1 MPERKELEKSQDNQA
16 AAPHA
21 DSVLA
26 ATKTLIGALA
36 PEERQWILGEL
47 AKAFQPTPE
56 PKPEPKA
63 ESGDVLA
70 VIIRLLPERR
80 SWTVE
85 EIRKRVKASGLKADP
100 KVVYNAL
107 TYLKRRN
114 DIVHHG
120 YGRYTV
126 EGMHFVTSEEAWGTP
141 TPHEQHD
148 VET

>member
-1 MPERKELEKSQDNQA
+1 MSGRPEPAKGQDNQA
-16 AAPHA
+16 VDPHA

-26 ATKTLIGALA
+26 AARTLIGALS
-36 PEERQWILGEL
+36 PDERQRILGEL
-47 AKAFQPTPE
+47 IKAFRPIA
-56 PKPEPKA
+56 EPKA
-63 ESGDVLA
+63 GSGDVLA
-70 VIIRLLPERR
+70 QIIRLLPEQR

-85 EIRKRVKASGLKADP
+85 QIRKRVKETGLKTEP
-100 KVVYNAL
+100 KAVYNAL

-126 EGMHFVTSEEAWGTP
+126 EGLHFVTSEEAGGAP
-141 TPHEQHD
+141 TSHEQHD

>member
-1 MPERKELEKSQDNQA
+1 
-16 AAPHA
+16 
-21 DSVLA
+21 VLA
-26 ATKTLIGALA
+26 AVRTLIGAL
-36 PEERQWILGEL
+36 PSEERERILTEL
-47 AKAFQPTPE
+47 TKAFRPI
-56 PKPEPKA
+56 PEPKA
-63 ESGDVLA
+63 GSSDVLA
-70 VIIRLLPERR
+70 EIVRLLPQQR

-85 EIRKRVKASGLKADP
+85 QIRKRVEESGLKAEP
-100 KVVYNAL
+100 KAVYNAL
-107 TYLKRRN
+107 SYLKRRN

>member
-1 MPERKELEKSQDNQA
+1 MAERKESNSLDNQGVF
-16 AAPHA
+16 
-21 DSVLA
+21 DSVLTA
-26 ATKTLIGALA
+26 AKALIGTLP
-36 PEERQWILGEL
+36 PEARPRIVTELG
-47 AKAFQPTPE
+47 KTFQPIPS
-56 PKPEPKA
+56 PRA
-63 ESGDVLA
+63 GSGDVLA
-70 VIIRLLPERR
+70 EIVRLLPEQR

-85 EIRKRVKASGLKADP
+85 QIKKRVEASGVKAEP
-100 KVVYNAL
+100 KAVYNAL

-126 EGMHFVTSEEAWGTP
+126 DGMHFVTSEEAWGSP

>member
-1 MPERKELEKSQDNQA
+1 MRERNELEKAQDNQA
-16 AAPHA
+16 ADPHS

-26 ATKTLIGALA
+26 AARTLIGALP
-36 PEERQWILGEL
+36 PEERERILTEL
-47 AKAFQPTPE
+47 TKAFRPI
-56 PKPEPKA
+56 PEPKA
-63 ESGDVLA
+63 GSSDVLA
-70 VIIRLLPERR
+70 EIVRLLPQQR

-85 EIRKRVKASGLKADP
+85 QIRKRVEERGMKAEPKA
-100 KVVYNAL
+100 VYNAL

-126 EGMHFVTSEEAWGTP
+126 DGLHFVTSEEAGGTP
-141 TPHEQHD
+141 TSHEQHD

>member
-1 MPERKELEKSQDNQA
+1 MAERKELEKPQDNQA
-16 AAPHA
+16 ADPHA

-26 ATKTLIGALA
+26 AAKTLLGALS
-36 PEERQWILGEL
+36 PEERERVLGEL
-47 AKAFQPTPE
+47 GKAFRPI
-56 PKPEPKA
+56 PEPKA
-63 ESGDVLA
+63 GSSDVLA
-70 VIIRLLPERR
+70 EIVRLLPKQR

-85 EIRKRVKASGLKADP
+85 QIRKRVEESGLKAEP
-100 KVVYNAL
+100 KAVYNAL

-126 EGMHFVTSEEAWGTP
+126 EGMHFVTSEEAWGPP

>member
-1 MPERKELEKSQDNQA
+1 MPERKASEKTQDNQA
-16 AAPHA
+16 ADPHA

-26 ATKTLIGALA
+26 AARTLIGALS
-36 PEERQWILGEL
+36 PEERERILSEL
-47 AKAFQPTPE
+47 TRAFQPIPQ
-56 PKPEPKA
+56 PRA
-63 ESGDVLA
+63 GSGDVLA
-70 VIIRLLPERR
+70 EIVRLLPEQR

-85 EIRKRVKASGLKADP
+85 QIRKRVEASGLKAEP
-100 KVVYNAL
+100 KAVYNAL

-126 EGMHFVTSEEAWGTP
+126 EGLHFVTSEEAWGTP

>member
-1 MPERKELEKSQDNQA
+1 MPERKEFDKPQDNQA
-16 AAPHA
+16 ADPHA

-26 ATKTLIGALA
+26 AARTLIGALP
-36 PEERQWILGEL
+36 PEERTRILTEL
-47 AKAFQPTPE
+47 TKAFRPI
-56 PKPEPKA
+56 PEPKA
-63 ESGDVLA
+63 GSSDVLA
-70 VIIRLLPERR
+70 EIVRLLPQQR

-85 EIRKRVKASGLKADP
+85 QIRKRVEESGLKAEP
-100 KVVYNAL
+100 KAVYNAL

-126 EGMHFVTSEEAWGTP
+126 EGMSFVTSEEAWGTL
-141 TPHEQHD
+141 TAHEQHD